1 MPRRTTPI
9 PAPTT
14 PADGGDRYRLGSAL
28 VGPVT
33 ASPVRRAKSEEVQT
47 RLLDTAEELFARL
60 GYAAVSIR
68 DVTARA
74 EMRLANVSYY
84 FGSKQN
90 LYFEVLRRRSEPLAR
105 LRIERLRAVRKGPL
119 RGEARLAAA
128 IDAYVDPPLDL
139 SRNGDPGWKNFFSL
153 IGQVTFSGL
162 ASPEITALFN
172 DAARELMGAL
182 YELYPAAP
190 AAEIQAAAMLVIG
203 PYIFVVSETGRIES
217 FPEAAFASGDLDFL
231 GPRMKRFIIGGLLG
245 ILGPPSGPV

>member
-1 MPRRTTPI
+1 MSRPPLEQ
-9 PAPTT
+9 PTAIARAT
-14 PADGGDRYRLGSAL
+14 SGDRYRLGSAL
-28 VGPVT
+28 TGPVT
-33 ASPVRRAKSEEVQT
+33 TSPVRRRKSEEVQT

-68 DVTARA
+68 DVTAHA
-74 EMRLANVSYY
+74 GMRLANVSYY

-90 LYFEVLRRRSEPLAR
+90 LYFEVLRRRSAPLAR
-105 LRIERLRAVRKGPL
+105 SRIERIRAVRKGPL
-119 RGEARLAAA
+119 RGAERLAAVVA
-128 IDAYVDPPLDL
+128 GYVEPALEL
-139 SRNGDPGWKNFFSL
+139 SQSGDPGWKNFFSL

-162 ASPEITALFN
+162 ASPEITAMFN

-203 PYIFVVSETGRIES
+203 PYIFVVSETGRIET

-231 GPRMKRFIIGGLLG
+231 GPRMQRFIVGGLLG
-245 ILGPPSGPV
+245 ILGPPNGS

>member
-1 MPRRTTPI
+1 MSRPPPLSPSPI
-9 PAPTT
+9 APAT
-14 PADGGDRYRLGSAL
+14 GGERYRVGSEI

-33 ASPVRRAKSEEVQT
+33 ASPVRRRKSEEVRT

-68 DVTARA
+68 DVTSRA
-74 EMRLANVSYY
+74 GMRLANVSYY

-90 LYFEVLRRRSEPLAR
+90 LYFEVLRRRGTPLAQ
-105 LRIERLRAVRKGPL
+105 LRIERIRAVRKGSL
-119 RGEARLAAA
+119 RGEARLAAVVA
-128 IDAYVDPPLDL
+128 GYVEPALEL
-139 SRNGDPGWKNFFSL
+139 SQSDDPGWKNFFSL

-162 ASPEITALFN
+162 ASPEITAMFN

-203 PYIFVVSETGRIES
+203 PYIFIVSETGRIET

-231 GPRMKRFIIGGLLG
+231 GPRMQRFIVGGLLG
-245 ILGPPSGPV
+245 ILGPPPGP